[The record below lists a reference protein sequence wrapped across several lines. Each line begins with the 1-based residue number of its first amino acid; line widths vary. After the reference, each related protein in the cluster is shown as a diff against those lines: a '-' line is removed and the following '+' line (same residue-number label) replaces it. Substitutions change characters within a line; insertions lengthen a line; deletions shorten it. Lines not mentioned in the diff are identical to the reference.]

1 MANTNAKSKFFIG
14 PTGTGTVAADYT
26 GAGVTYTEVKD
37 ITDLGSL
44 GDEAEVVSFK
54 TLGDGRTKKLPGS
67 RDAGTLE
74 VTVAR
79 DKADAG
85 QSAMRTASADDAAH
99 KFKCVL
105 SDGTAFY
112 FSGIVL
118 SAKNELGDADNVVS
132 TVFSVAINTAILE
145 TAAA

>member
-37 ITDLGSL
+37 ITDLGSI

-54 TLGDGRTKKLPGS
+54 TLGDGRVKKLPGS

-79 DKADAG
+79 DKSDAG
-85 QSAMRTASADDAAH
+85 QTAMRTASQDDKAR
-99 KFKCVL
+99 KFKVQL
-105 SDGTAFY
+105 TDGTIWH

-132 TVFSVAINTAILE
+132 TVFSVAINTSVLE
-145 TAAA
+145 SQAT